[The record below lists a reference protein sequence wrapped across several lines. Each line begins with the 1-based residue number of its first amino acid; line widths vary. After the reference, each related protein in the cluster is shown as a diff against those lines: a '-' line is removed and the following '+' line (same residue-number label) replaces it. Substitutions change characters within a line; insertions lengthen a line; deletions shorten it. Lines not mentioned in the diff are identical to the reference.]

1 MGKKEASKEKNKEK
15 PPRTRYEELTDQI
28 YLKLDWF
35 AKRFIT
41 ISVVVIIVG
50 FEALIYGIFAY
61 YSLSNPMTAII
72 GFQMPPL
79 QDLSVFLGVLIGF
92 ISLAISLILIIL
104 GIFWKIQVKKRTIF

>member
-1 MGKKEASKEKNKEK
+1 MGKKEASKEKDKEK
-15 PPRTRYEELTDQI
+15 LPRTRYEELTDQVYNRI
-28 YLKLDWF
+28 DWF

-41 ISVVVIIVG
+41 ISVVGIIVG

-61 YSLSNPMTAII
+61 YSLANPITAIL

-79 QDLSVFLGVLIGF
+79 QDLSVFLGIQIGF
-92 ISLAISLILIIL
+92 VSLVLSLVLIIL